1 MVKQTLK
8 FQAIEFNNYRPYKNS
23 VLEFSQDPKRTI
35 TVVEGRNAAGKTSII
50 HGIEW
55 CLYGEEKIDAVSKG
69 KPRCNINALNQLKA
83 GESITTSVKI
93 TFADKSGAK
102 YEIERVLTG
111 KKNFDGTK
119 KNYDPIAGGPV
130 PDGMTFSTAQS
141 FSEKMKGGN
150 WDVTDNE
157 ALFITRRDQKLPRGI
172 FDFIVFDGERLDS
185 FFKHDSTTKIKTG
198 IEKVVMENF

>member
-23 VLEFSQDPKRTI
+23 VLEFSQDPKKTI

-93 TFADKSGAK
+93 TLSDNSGPK
-102 YEIERVLTG
+102 YQIERVLTG
-111 KKNFDGTK
+111 KKNFDAFFQTTIALTINKKITICFEGVVKGKISSEPLGTLGFH
-119 KNYDPIAGGPV
+119 YDPIFIPNGTNKTYGQ
-130 PDGMTFSTAQS
+130 MSTE
-141 FSEKMKGGN
+141 EKNKISHRAIAIHKLRKYL
-150 WDVTDNE
+150 E
-157 ALFITRRDQKLPRGI
+157 KLF
-172 FDFIVFDGERLDS
+172 
-185 FFKHDSTTKIKTG
+185 
-198 IEKVVMENF
+198 N